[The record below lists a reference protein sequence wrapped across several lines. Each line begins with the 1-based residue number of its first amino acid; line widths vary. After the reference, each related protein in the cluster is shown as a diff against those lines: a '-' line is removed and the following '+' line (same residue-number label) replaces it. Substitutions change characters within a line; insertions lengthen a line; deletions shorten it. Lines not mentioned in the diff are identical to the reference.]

1 MKHKTEFAADL
12 VCLLAAALL
21 QDGLPATPAW
31 PVKFPFLTAVAV
43 WMAVKRSSEEALA
56 CVLWSGLLTDA
67 LGGLPLLCTSCFLFC
82 LYGIVRFLLRFDPAP
97 AFGRVVLFC
106 GAAAVPQVLW
116 NRFWMGGEPSLTFV
130 QTLARCA
137 LALPAGLVA
146 GTVGMALV
154 AGLDHLSG
162 RRQASEARHGIFQAE
177 ING

>member
-21 QDGLPATPAW
+21 QDILPVTSSW

-43 WMAVKRSSEEALA
+43 WMAVKRSAEESLVCALWA
-56 CVLWSGLLTDA
+56 GLLTDA

-82 LYGIVRFLLRFDPAP
+82 LYGIVRFLLRLDPAP
-97 AFGRVVLFC
+97 AFWRVVLFC
-106 GAAAVPQVLW
+106 GAAAPFQVLW
-116 NRFWMGGEPSLTFV
+116 IQFWMGGEWPLSFV
-130 QTLARCA
+130 QILARCA

-162 RRQASEARHGIFQAE
+162 RRQASETGHGIFQAE